1 MLELV
6 GVSRALGGFDLARS
20 AACTGRLDGR
30 QSLFHRFITTLRAS
44 SKALIWLACS
54 AGQAKTCCLGL
65 AIPSLA
71 RTPIST
77 PAQRGAGVGSA
88 VDIGSEPVALQWFC
102 PIPAALMG
110 VVPDI
115 SRMLCRVGIRS
126 AWTKQS
132 DFSAGSWPPAFL
144 KKGKRCQ
151 PGSLGL
157 RMEGNRFPVSCFAI
171 CLLPSRFSP
180 RSAAMPSRSAK
191 EVCSLQIARM
201 TMRA

>member
-126 AWTKQS
+126 ARTKQS

-157 RMEGNRFPVSCFAI
+157 KIEETILQFLASQSACCHRGSRAD
-171 CLLPSRFSP
+171 LLPCPADQRRRHAVYKSQ
-180 RSAAMPSRSAK
+180 
-191 EVCSLQIARM
+191 E
-201 TMRA
+201 